1 MIVEVPG
8 VGNVEFPDG
17 TDPSVIENA
26 LAQFKTPSPT
36 NIVEQGMSGVNE
48 GIANFAGMPVDLAT
62 SAINAATG
70 GINSLAGT
78 QIPQITAPMG
88 GSGTFRHLLARTIS
102 EQQPQSKAQ
111 RYARRIGQEVGYDVP
126 ASALF
131 AAAPAL
137 GAGARANMPMYMA
150 GNLAGDLGSG
160 IAGQTAQEVLP
171 ENKTAQYAASLLGG
185 VAGSGAVSMMT
196 PKYAA
201 GPTLG
206 QVKANAAQKWQD
218 VAESDARI
226 TQDSSSALATA
237 LKARLE
243 KDRANN
249 PLLFPRANATV
260 DDLAARP
267 VSTFGDVEDARRLI
281 GRNVAAS
288 ADEAAVGVGLK
299 KEIDSYLNGITT
311 NDVTGSN
318 PEQAVADIFA
328 ARGLTHRSKKAEVI
342 LNKEMR
348 GETRAATSGT
358 GGNEV
363 NAIRQ
368 NIRAVFD
375 KERDPTL
382 SGKRQG
388 FTPAE
393 MKAMEGIVMGSPM
406 QNVSRALGRLSP
418 TSGALAQM
426 ATGWGGA
433 SGATAAVMGGSP
445 LLLAPAAVGGIGF
458 WAKALAEKSTRNA
471 IDDLVAMIL
480 KGAPREMKPSAKA
493 TKAAVL
499 QQLLSG
505 SLQQQ

>member
-1 MIVEVPG
+1 MAEL
-8 VGNVEFPDG
+8 
-17 TDPSVIENA
+17 TNA
-26 LAQFKTPSPT
+26 QKKAIAIANARLRLKGKTTSST
-36 NIVEQGMSGVNE
+36 NIIEQGMSGVNE
-48 GIANFAGMPVDLAT
+48 GIASFAGMPVDVAT
-62 SAINAATG
+62 SAINAATSG
-70 GINSLAGT
+70 VNSLAGT
-78 QIPQITAPMG
+78 QIPPITDPVG
-88 GSGTFRHLLARTIS
+88 GAGTFKRLLAKTIS
-102 EQQPQSKAQ
+102 ERQPQTVVQ

-131 AAAPAL
+131 AAAPVL

-171 ENKTAQYAASLLGG
+171 ENKTAQIAASLLGG
-185 VAGSGAVSMMT
+185 VAGAGAVSMMT
-196 PKYAA
+196 PKYAV

-206 QVKANAAQKWQD
+206 QVKADAAVKRQA

-226 TQDSSSALATA
+226 TPESSAALMDS

-260 DDLAARP
+260 EDLASRP
-267 VSTFGDVEDARRLI
+267 VSTFGDVEDARRFV
-281 GRNVAAS
+281 GRNVAAN
-288 ADEAAVGVGLK
+288 ADESAIGVGLK
-299 KEIDSYLNGITT
+299 KEIDNYLNNITPS
-311 NDVTGSN
+311 DVTGSD
-318 PEQAVADIFA
+318 PQQAVADLFA
-328 ARGLTHRSKKAEVI
+328 ARGLTHKAKKAEVI

-348 GETRAATSGT
+348 GETRAATTGT

-382 SGKRQG
+382 SGQRQG
-388 FTPAE
+388 FTPDE
-393 MKAMEGIVMGSPM
+393 MKAMEGIVMGSPT
-406 QNVSRALGRLSP
+406 QNLARALGRFSP